1 MLPNLDFVKTVL
13 NGVNLRISEALGI
26 AKNAILKTEQRLT
39 DSEKKTARANIG
51 AASADNAAVF
61 TVHSMSSTGEVSKI
75 DRSFDE
81 IQDAILSGRTVQ
93 FSEAAVLYPLVGFGK
108 NYMITFGMGTG
119 TYDVSINARE
129 VTHSVNSGIKLTDIA
144 TGKIAYLR
152 VENGQINIRST
163 P

>member
-1 MLPNLDFVKTVL
+1 MLPNLDFIKTVL
-13 NGVNLRISEALGI
+13 NGVNLKISEALGI
-26 AKNAILKTEQRLT
+26 AKNAVLKTEQRLT

-61 TVHSMSSTGEVSKI
+61 TVHSMSSTGGVSKI

-93 FSEAAVLYPLVGFGK
+93 FREAATLYPLVGFGK
-108 NYMITFGMGTG
+108 GYRIMFGSGTD
-119 TYDVSINARE
+119 TYDVSIDARE
-129 VTHSVNSGIKLTDIA
+129 VTHSVDYGIKLTDIE
-144 TGKIAYLR
+144 TDKPVSIMVR
-152 VENGQINIRST
+152 NGQIYIRNT